1 MHPHINL
8 VYIEALW
15 NGLSRI
21 LRHTSTMC
29 FKGKVYLLFSLYIRN
44 RGVQSGIYY
53 FLCKVYLLF
62 SLYIRIYSFPFT
74 FVIFEF

>member
-1 MHPHINL
+1 MHPLINL

-21 LRHTSTMC
+21 LRHTSRMC
-29 FKGKVYLLFSLYIRN
+29 FKGKVYL
-44 RGVQSGIYY
+44 V
-53 FLCKVYLLF
+53 F

-74 FVIFEF
+74 FVIFEFRRTCLLTFVREVQ